1 MSRPLAWPM
10 TSHYWRASSS
20 CCCLR
25 AAERTT
31 PAWAGAEAHLGLP
44 RIWRIGE
51 HCAQRIGGAPRDG
64 DRTGRSAVCDRTR
77 RIAVEVPKPTENDKD
92 FFRTLVPENPRV
104 EIKPMF
110 GNLAAF
116 VNGNMFMGLFG
127 SDLGLKLADADRERL
142 LAEDGAGPY
151 G

>member
-1 MSRPLAWPM
+1 M
-10 TSHYWRASSS
+10 
-20 CCCLR
+20 
-25 AAERTT
+25 
-31 PAWAGAEAHLGLP
+31 
-44 RIWRIGE
+44 
-51 HCAQRIGGAPRDG
+51 
-64 DRTGRSAVCDRTR
+64 
-77 RIAVEVPKPTENDKD
+77 EVPKPTENDKD
-92 FFRTLVPENPRV
+92 FFRRVVPENPRV

-151 G
+151 GPPERPMGGWVTVPARWRSTTDALEPWTAKALDYVATLPPKKPKAAKKG